1 MKIVST
7 HLIYKFK
14 FFNFNKMS
22 NFNYKDWFQN
32 HSRSGN
38 DKKESKN
45 TSKQDEHKNIVQEI
59 NKKIGPY
66 DKWFR
71 EHSEKP
77 SSKNE
82 FEELLKYIKD
92 KTDKNSDDIAK
103 ELQNINSIINS
114 IKDSFGD
121 IDYDKIEDLFSE
133 IRDIISSID
142 LSGINKKDVI
152 IALCS
157 LGVVCLC
164 LMTPHALLSI
174 TSSNIISSVSSCT
187 FNSLLISNTGLFN
200 SACSYAYNGSLMIK
214 DTIGLIS
221 AIIFFNKK
229 DSLRKIADCILKS
242 KECIEKFFSN
252 KEILKT
258 INKVI
263 ENKENMSKMY
273 KSISNLKQN
282 IENNSENKNLKNNET
297 KNQKFEAEEERQ
309 GKGKEKEERQ
319 RKEEEERRE
328 REQREQ
334 REQKEREQRE
344 QREKREREQREQ
356 KEREQ
361 REQREREKRERE
373 QKEREQRE
381 QREREKRE
389 REQREQKEREQREK
403 REREQRER
411 LERLERERLERLERE
426 RRERL
431 ERLERERRER
441 RERLERERR
450 EEEERRKK
458 QEIDKRNGKCC
469 RECGSYNF
477 EDLTNSTAQRVSDG
491 FLLLPVVGWIIGGA
505 IFQATG
511 NYRCRNCGYKWF

>member
-1 MKIVST
+1 
-7 HLIYKFK
+7 
-14 FFNFNKMS
+14 MS
-22 NFNYKDWFQN
+22 NFNYKDWFQK

-45 TSKQDEHKNIVQEI
+45 TSKQDEYKNIVQEI
-59 NKKIGPY
+59 DKKIGQY
-66 DKWFR
+66 DEWFR
-71 EHSEKP
+71 KHSEPP

-82 FEELLKYIKD
+82 LDELLKYIKD

-103 ELQNINSIINS
+103 ELQNIYSIINS

-133 IRDIISSID
+133 MGDIISSID

-157 LGVVCLC
+157 LGVVGLC

-242 KECIEKFFSN
+242 TECIKKFFSN

-263 ENKENMSKMY
+263 ENKDNMLKMY
-273 KSISNLKQN
+273 DSISNLKQN
-282 IENNSENKNLKNNET
+282 IENNSKDKNSKNNET
-297 KNQKFEAEEERQ
+297 ENQKLETEEERQ
-309 GKGKEKEERQ
+309 ERKLKEREQKEREQKER
-319 RKEEEERRE
+319 ERRE
-328 REQREQ
+328 REQRERQ
-334 REQKEREQRE
+334 EREQKERE
-344 QREKREREQREQ
+344 K
-356 KEREQ
+356 K
-361 REQREREKRERE
+361 ERE
-373 QKEREQRE
+373 QKEREQ
-381 QREREKRE
+381 K
-389 REQREQKEREQREK
+389 
-403 REREQRER
+403 
-411 LERLERERLERLERE
+411 ERE
-426 RRERL
+426 RRER
-431 ERLERERRER
+431 EQ
-441 RERLERERR
+441 RERR

-458 QEIDKRNGKCC
+458 HEIDKRSGKCC
-469 RECGSYNF
+469 RKCGSYNL
-477 EDLTNSTAQRVSDG
+477 EDLTNNAAHNPVEKLFYIPILGT
-491 FLLLPVVGWIIGGA
+491 LPGLFIWPA
-505 IFQATG
+505 LD
-511 NYRCRNCGYKWF
+511 NNRCRNCGYKW

>member
-1 MKIVST
+1 
-7 HLIYKFK
+7 
-14 FFNFNKMS
+14 MS
-22 NFNYKDWFQN
+22 NFNYKDWFQK

-45 TSKQDEHKNIVQEI
+45 TSKQDEYKNIVQEI
-59 NKKIGPY
+59 NKKIVPY

-82 FEELLKYIKD
+82 FDKLLKYIKD

-103 ELQNINSIINS
+103 ELQNIYSIINS

-133 IRDIISSID
+133 MGDIISSID

-157 LGVVCLC
+157 LGVVGLC

-242 KECIEKFFSN
+242 GECIKKFFSN

-263 ENKENMSKMY
+263 ENKDNMLKMHD
-273 KSISNLKQN
+273 SISNLKQN
-282 IENNSENKNLKNNET
+282 IENNSKDKNSKNNET
-297 KNQKFEAEEERQ
+297 ENQKLETEEERQ
-309 GKGKEKEERQ
+309 ERKLKEREQKEREQKER
-319 RKEEEERRE
+319 ERRE
-328 REQREQ
+328 REQRERQ
-334 REQKEREQRE
+334 EREQKEREKKE
-344 QREKREREQREQ
+344 REQ
-356 KEREQ
+356 KERE
-361 REQREREKRERE
+361 KKERE
-373 QKEREQRE
+373 QKEREQ
-381 QREREKRE
+381 K
-389 REQREQKEREQREK
+389 
-403 REREQRER
+403 
-411 LERLERERLERLERE
+411 ERE
-426 RRERL
+426 RRER
-431 ERLERERRER
+431 EQ
-441 RERLERERR
+441 RERR

-458 QEIDKRNGKCC
+458 HEIDKRSGKCC
-469 RECGSYNF
+469 RKCGSYNL
-477 EDLTNSTAQRVSDG
+477 EDLTNNAAHNAVEKLFYIPILGT
-491 FLLLPVVGWIIGGA
+491 LPGLFIWPA
-505 IFQATG
+505 LD
-511 NYRCRNCGYKWF
+511 NNRCRNCGYKW